1 LSQAARNFAVKI
13 RGDILKKKAE
23 QAGVSIEQLAEAVAR
38 TGLDGDRAISAIG
51 NWMAGRDHP
60 RCKAQDIA
68 KLAEAVGAA
77 PKDIARFTSEVRH
90 HRGSPRKAKLLMD
103 LIKGK
108 NVIDAENL
116 LRFSTKR
123 AAVNVRKALVAAR
136 TDAELAEA
144 DIGRLFVVESRVDK
158 GPVMKRFQP
167 KDRGR
172 AHKIIKPLSHITV
185 GLEEKA

>member
-1 LSQAARNFAVKI
+1 MKI

-38 TGLDGDRAISAIG
+38 TGLDGKRAVSAVG
-51 NWMAGRDHP
+51 NWIAGRDHP
-60 RCKAQDIA
+60 RCKFQDIA
-68 KLAEAVGAA
+68 KLAAAVGVA

-90 HRGSPRKAKLLMD
+90 HRGSPRKAKLVMD
-103 LIKGK
+103 LIKGR
-108 NVIDAENL
+108 NALDAKNL
-116 LRFSTKR
+116 LMFSTKR
-123 AAVNVRKALVAAR
+123 AAVNVRKALEAAM

-158 GPVMKRFQP
+158 GSVLKRFQP

-172 AHKIIKPLSHITV
+172 AHKILKPLSHITV